1 MKSISI
7 DPEFRALIPAPTQE
21 ELEMLE
27 DNLKQDGCRDPLV
40 LWDGILIDGHNRFEI
55 CTRLGIDF
63 KTVQQPLEDR
73 AHATE
78 WIIRNQFGRRN
89 LVAFVRV
96 KLALRLEDAI
106 RARAKANREAH
117 QGRPSKLEQI
127 SAPVNLPVETREE
140 LAKLAGVSRATVT
153 QVKQINAHAAPE
165 VQAKVEAGEMTINSA
180 FKTIEKTAPA
190 LIAAPVPESPTPA
203 PRKLPISEARQLWN
217 IAQNRLDNINK
228 NAPDR
233 EQILGEIIAYAQK
246 RLASKK

>member
-1 MKSISI
+1 MKSIII

-96 KLALRLEDAI
+96 KLALRLEDVI
-106 RARAKANREAH
+106 RARAKANFGQRTDL
-117 QGRPSKLEQI
+117 PQI
-127 SAPVNLPVETREE
+127 SAKGLVPVETREE
-140 LAKLAGVSRATVT
+140 LAKLAGVSRATVS
-153 QVKQINAHAAPE
+153 QVKQIEAHAAPE
-165 VQAKVEAGEMTINSA
+165 VQAKVEAGEITINSA

-233 EQILGEIIAYAQK
+233 EQILGEVIAYAQK